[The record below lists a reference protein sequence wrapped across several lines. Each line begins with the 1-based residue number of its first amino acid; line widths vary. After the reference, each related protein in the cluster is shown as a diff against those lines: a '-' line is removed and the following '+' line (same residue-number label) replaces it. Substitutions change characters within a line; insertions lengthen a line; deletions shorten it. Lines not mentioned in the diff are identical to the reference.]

1 MGTYHDKDAD
11 VLELRSSCL
20 LAAWHRR
27 HRQGKAFPSEPHTQ
41 CKAVRTVRATGGL
54 LAILSDLSS
63 IGHPVRST
71 GVESPPQTDDT
82 AQCTPSSCQ
91 PGVSPGQCVRTWLPV
106 APDERADAIRAHQ
119 CGRLEI
125 ECPPPLRVN

>member
-54 LAILSDLSS
+54 LAILSDLRASS
-63 IGHPVRST
+63 LHRRQTTPLNAHPQAVSQ
-71 GVESPPQTDDT
+71 ESVP
-82 AQCTPSSCQ
+82 ANACA
-91 PGVSPGQCVRTWLPV
+91 PGCR
-106 APDERADAIRAHQ
+106 
-119 CGRLEI
+119 
-125 ECPPPLRVN
+125 